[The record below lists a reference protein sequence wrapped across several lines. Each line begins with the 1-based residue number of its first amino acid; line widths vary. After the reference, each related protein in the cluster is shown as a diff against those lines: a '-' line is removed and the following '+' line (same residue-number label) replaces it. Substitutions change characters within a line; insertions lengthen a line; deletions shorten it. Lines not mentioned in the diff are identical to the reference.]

1 MTRLGIREVEAGEQ
15 GANRHQLQMTLALI
29 GSLQGETEPRKA
41 THRGAV
47 ATQKTDFAREMYPA
61 DPLYR
66 KQLEYGVLAVELAP
80 PKGTD
85 QSNER
90 NEEKRV

>member
-15 GANRHQLQMTLALI
+15 GAIRHPLQVTLALI
-29 GSLQGETEPRKA
+29 GRLQGETEPRKA
-41 THRGAV
+41 TYMRAV
-47 ATQKTDFAREMYPA
+47 ATQKTDFAREKYPA

-66 KQLEYGVLAVELAP
+66 KQLESGVLAVELAT
-80 PKGTD
+80 PKGTN

-90 NEEKRV
+90 NEKKRF